1 MTAIRGH
8 DHDKQAP
15 SSDDCDIGETIS
27 VFKTLNCHSDHDDRV
42 SDDAGNRDGGN
53 SDSDSNS
60 HIDET
65 ICVSKEKLLSLGAI
79 NGKGQRQKLTA
90 P

>member
-15 SSDDCDIGETIS
+15 SSDTCDIGETIS
-27 VFKTLNCHSDHDDRV
+27 IFKTLNCHSDHDDRV
-42 SDDAGNRDGGN
+42 SDDTGNKDGHN
-53 SDSDSNS
+53 SDCERNS

-65 ICVSKEKLLSLGAI
+65 ISVSKEKFVSLGAI
-79 NGKGQRQKLTA
+79 DGKGQRQKLTA